1 LEAAVIDKSP
11 LTRRRFLNSAG
22 ILGGMLATFPA
33 WADGLANLNLPG
45 GPDERSLTTSFP
57 QKGTMIL
64 QRSRP
69 PLLETPFEGRIAQ
82 LSVGHAAAASIQ

>member
-1 LEAAVIDKSP
+1 MIDNSP
-11 LTRRRFLNSAG
+11 LTRRRFLNSAS
-22 ILGGMLATFPA
+22 ILGGMLATLPV
-33 WADGLANLNLPG
+33 WADGLAKLNLPG

-69 PLLETPFEGRIAQ
+69 PLLEAPFEVFDRG
-82 LSVGHAAAASIQ
+82 VFTTWFASRNHPLAL